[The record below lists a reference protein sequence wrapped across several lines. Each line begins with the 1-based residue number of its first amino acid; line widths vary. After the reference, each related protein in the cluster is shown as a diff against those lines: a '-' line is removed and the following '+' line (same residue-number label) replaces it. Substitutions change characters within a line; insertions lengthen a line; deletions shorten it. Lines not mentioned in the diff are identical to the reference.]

1 MKNIGKNNIKGSG
14 LFTLTALAAFLLL
27 GMTSCKKDFL
37 TVVPKGSLIAQNTN
51 DYSNILNSQNL
62 YAFITATDQVIMS
75 PEVCAIEPYYTAAT
89 VAEKR
94 AFSWAADLYEPTDDM
109 NEITSFM
116 SKIYMYNKIINEVGS
131 STGGTDAQKASIRA
145 EALANRAWCYFQLIN
160 YFGKPYN
167 AATAATDPGYPI
179 ITVADVTGTNF
190 TRASVKEVYDFI
202 LQDLNTAIPNLPV
215 ALTNTIRMSKGAAEA
230 MLGKV
235 EVFMGNYTAALT
247 QLNAA
252 FTDFGSA
259 QIPLNLYNYNV
270 TTLPGGVNGP
280 WTLGSLQPALGS
292 NAEEAFSKEL
302 VQRYSYIFNTILIGP
317 QTSALFGPTDI
328 RITKFYSQS
337 AFFAAPFG
345 IPGVYRKA
353 GLLYDPV
360 GVFLPEC
367 YLLRAE
373 CKARTNDLPGAIADV
388 QTLRQNRMPAGVV
401 AVPAGLS
408 QTDLIKFIIDENTRE
423 FAVLGYN
430 WFTIRRLSV
439 DPIFANKVYTHTV
452 YNADGTVEQTFT
464 LSPDRMVLRFNQ
476 KIMLENPGWT
486 NNP

>member
-1 MKNIGKNNIKGSG
+1 MKSPYNY
-14 LFTLTALAAFLLL
+14 FTLTASVLILLL
-27 GMTSCKKDFL
+27 GTSSCRKDFL

-75 PEVCAIEPYYTAAT
+75 PEVCAIEPYYTAASL
-89 VAEKR
+89 AEKR
-94 AFSWAADLYEPTDDM
+94 AFGWEADLYEPNDDM

-116 SKIYMYNKIINEVGS
+116 SKIYMYNKIINEVES
-131 STGGTDAQKASIRA
+131 STGGTDAQKASLQA

-167 AATAATDPGYPI
+167 ASTAATDPGYPI
-179 ITVADVTGTNF
+179 VTVADVTATNF
-190 TRASVKEVYDFI
+190 TRASVKDVYAFI
-202 LQDLNTAIPNLPV
+202 LQDLNKAIPALPV
-215 ALTNTIRMSKGAAEA
+215 NLTNTLRMSRGAAEA
-230 MLGKV
+230 FLGKV
-235 EVFMGNYTAALT
+235 EMFMGNYTDALT

-259 QIPLNLYNYNV
+259 QIPLGLYNYNV
-270 TTLPGGVNGP
+270 TTLPGGVNAPFTIGP
-280 WTLGSLQPALGS
+280 RQPALGS
-292 NAEEAFSKEL
+292 NSEEAFSKEL
-302 VQRYSYIFNTILIGP
+302 VERYSYIFNTILIGP
-317 QTSALFGPTDI
+317 ETSSLYGPSDI
-328 RITKFYSQS
+328 RITTFYSQS

-345 IPGVYRKA
+345 IPGVYRKV
-353 GLLYDPV
+353 GLLYDPI
-360 GVFLPEC
+360 GVFLPEV

-373 CKARTNDLPGAIADV
+373 CKARANDLTGAIADV
-388 QTLRQNRMPAGVV
+388 ETLRKNRMPANVV

-430 WFTIRRLSV
+430 WFTIRRLSQ
-439 DPIFANKVYTHTV
+439 DPIFANKVYTHKV
-452 YNADGTVEQTFT
+452 YNADGTLEHTFT
-464 LSPDRMVLRFNQ
+464 LAPERMVLRFNQ
-476 KIMLENPGWT
+476 KIMLQNPGWT